1 VYKASNIVANICV
14 YATPDANHPIAIIF
28 PHEVNLRHA
37 VEDSRINKDSSLDEL
52 CHNEHVKT
60 MVLKDL
66 NAIGKK
72 NGFRSNELLQAV
84 ILTPDEWTTQSG
96 LLTAAQKIQ
105 RGPIA
110 RAFAKEIEVCQIS
123 PSPRCRERVLISD
136 SIRLHTA
143 LKANRLFGVEL
154 YTSH

>member
-1 VYKASNIVANICV
+1 V
-14 YATPDANHPIAIIF
+14 YATQDANQPIAIIF

-37 VEDSRINKDSSLDEL
+37 IEDSQINKDSSLDEL

-66 NAIGKK
+66 NSIGKK

-110 RAFAKEIEVCQIS
+110 KAFAKEIEVCQYILPIS
-123 PSPRCRERVLISD
+123 LLSVIYVLSFRICQ
-136 SIRLHTA
+136 A
-143 LKANRLFGVEL
+143 AYNAQGK
-154 YTSH
+154 